1 MFERLLLGNLLAV
14 ASVVVFADDSL
25 SVAEQATVDRWLGER
40 RELATEASP
49 APDRAALPVEQL
61 LSGLEQRLEQTPADR
76 AGWSLLAQTYAFL
89 GRMDAAHDAA
99 ARAVELGADADQLQR
114 RLVAAHTERAGRN

>member
-1 MFERLLLGNLLAV
+1 MFERLLLGGLLAT

-40 RELATEASP
+40 RELATVADPTAE
-49 APDRAALPVEQL
+49 RAAPPVEQL

-89 GRMDAAHDAA
+89 GRMDEARDAA
-99 ARAVELGADADQLQR
+99 ARAVELGAEAEQLQR

>member
-1 MFERLLLGNLLAV
+1 MFERLLLGGLLAV

-40 RELATEASP
+40 RELATAAGP
-49 APDRAALPVEQL
+49 AAERAAPPVEQL

-89 GRMDAAHDAA
+89 GRMDEARDAA
-99 ARAVELGADADQLQR
+99 ARAVELGAEADQLQR
-114 RLVAAHTERAGRN
+114 RLVAAHTERTGRN